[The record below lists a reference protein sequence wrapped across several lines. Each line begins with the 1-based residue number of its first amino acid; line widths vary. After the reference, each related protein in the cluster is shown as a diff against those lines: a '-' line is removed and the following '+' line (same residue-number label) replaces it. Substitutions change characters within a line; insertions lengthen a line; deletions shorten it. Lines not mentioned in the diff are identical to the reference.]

1 MFEVIPFD
9 YRSRTFDPFRQ
20 MEEMQRAMFG
30 QKPSGFR
37 ADVISKENEF
47 LIEAELP
54 GFKKEDISLDIE
66 DDVLTIKAVHQNE
79 ESEEDEKKNYIR
91 RERFYG
97 SYTRCFDVSNIDVES
112 IKAEYN
118 DGILSLTL
126 PKKVPEKPKA
136 RHLEIA

>member
-9 YRSRTFDPFRQ
+9 YRSRSFDPFRQ

-37 ADVISKENEF
+37 ADVISKEDEF
-47 LIEAELP
+47 VIEAELP

-97 SYTRCFDVSNIDVES
+97 SYTRCFDVSNINVEE

-118 DGILSLTL
+118 DGILSLAL